1 MSGKE
6 NESGKGIP
14 TSDDNLHSEYSAVVG
29 YHTALVQSRF
39 TIAGLYS
46 AALALLLTVEFKAE
60 TSLNAKL
67 GIAAIG
73 FVLTLCLWIL
83 ELRSR
88 ALLSAVHKRGAQ
100 IERESWGL
108 GGEKWYKGFF
118 SLQVKKAPEGAEK
131 EKNQNIPKE
140 PPPADPVKVSL
151 FFRRDPFAFP
161 PNIALWITHSRGL
174 DLLYLSGTLAWICLL
189 LRRIIQYFFLR

>member
-6 NESGKGIP
+6 NEAGKGIP
-14 TSDDNLHSEYSAVVG
+14 TNVGGLDSEYSAVVG

-88 ALLSAVHKRGAQ
+88 SLLSAVHKRGTQ

-108 GGEKWYKGFF
+108 GGEKWYHGFF
-118 SLQVKKAPEGAEK
+118 SLQVKKAPEGSEK
-131 EKNQNIPKE
+131 EKNPNIPKE
-140 PPPADPVKVSL
+140 PPPADPVELSL
-151 FFRRDPFAFP
+151 FFRRKPFTFP
-161 PNIALWITHSRGL
+161 PNIALWVTHSRGL
-174 DLLYLSGTLAWICLL
+174 DLLYLSGTLIWIILVV
-189 LRRIIQYFFLR
+189 RRIIQY